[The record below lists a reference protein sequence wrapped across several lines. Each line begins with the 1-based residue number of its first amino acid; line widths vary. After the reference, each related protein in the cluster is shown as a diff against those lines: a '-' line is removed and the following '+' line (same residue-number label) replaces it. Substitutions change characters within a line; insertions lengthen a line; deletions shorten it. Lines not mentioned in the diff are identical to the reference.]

1 MEQKEGVVDFF
12 GCALALHTVHRVLCH
27 TGSVVLV
34 RTCTQ
39 VAGSVVVKVV
49 TTYMVKLTRLQ
60 FIFESQF
67 CWYYSLVCG
76 PQGNP
81 TKVLWIAVV
90 TLHVWYGIPEH
101 VCMYV

>member
-1 MEQKEGVVDFF
+1 LVVHWHT
-12 GCALALHTVHRVLCH
+12 GTLALHTVHRVLCH

-34 RTCTQ
+34 H
-39 VAGSVVVKVV
+39 VAGSVVVSC
-49 TTYMVKLTRLQ
+49 YHMVKLTRLQ

-76 PQGNP
+76 HQGNP

-101 VCMYV
+101 VYLYRYGTKHGSG

>member
-34 RTCTQ
+34 
-39 VAGSVVVKVV
+39 AGSVVVSC
-49 TTYMVKLTRLQ
+49 YHLQYHMVKLTRLQ

-76 PQGNP
+76 HQGNP

-90 TLHVWYGIPEH
+90 TLHVWCY
-101 VCMYV
+101 YQRW